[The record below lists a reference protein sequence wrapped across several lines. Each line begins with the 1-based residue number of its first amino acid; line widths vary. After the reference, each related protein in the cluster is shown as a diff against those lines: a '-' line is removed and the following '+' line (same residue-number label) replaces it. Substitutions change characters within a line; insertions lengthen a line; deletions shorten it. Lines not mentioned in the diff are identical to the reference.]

1 MNGKLYIVGIGPG
14 SAEHITPAAVA
25 AIAASTLIAGYQTY
39 LDFIPQLLG
48 GKKLLSTG
56 MMQEVERC
64 RAALDAA
71 HAGAIVALVS
81 SGDAGIY
88 GMAGLALEMREAL
101 GFDLE

>member
-14 SAEHITPAAVA
+14 GAEHITPAAA
-25 AIAASTLIAGYQTY
+25 RAIAVATLIAGYQTY

-71 HAGAIVALVS
+71 QAGEIVALVS

-88 GMAGLALEMREAL
+88 GMAGLALELAMSSTVW
-101 GFDLE
+101 